1 MVSLTLLF
9 SVVVLVVDRDIS
21 LSIDLAILL
30 MITPIQIGEAPAI
43 DIILLA
49 GQGIRIIVMLV
60 HFLYLA
66 LQLALEV
73 V

>member
-21 LSIDLAILL
+21 LSNDLTILL

>member
-43 DIILLA
+43 DVILLA